1 MKKVIITQNKETSRF
16 EATDID
22 GVVHYTAAK
31 KADLKTS
38 LKRSK
43 KHEFEIVEEFETIK
57 DVTSEKGKEVKYTD
71 DRTAEEKE
79 AKPIV
84 IEPVKDETKKPTTT
98 KGKPAKTTYENYKQ
112 HIITNFTN
120 ADLHSKADKIAA
132 FCKKFDL
139 TLSQVGRNLTF
150 EKTLTKMV
158 DDGIIE
164 YTIEGIPTGKYKKLT
179 FQYTSGH
186 NSIMSPDEDEEL

>member
-1 MKKVIITQNKETSRF
+1 MKKVIITQNNETSRF

-43 KHEFEIVEEFETIK
+43 KHDFEVVEAFETVEPVEVVEPI
-57 DVTSEKGKEVKYTD
+57 KEVKP
-71 DRTAEEKE
+71 K
-79 AKPIV
+79 
-84 IEPVKDETKKPTTT
+84 PVKDETKKPTTT

-120 ADLHSKADKIAA
+120 ADLHSKADKIAN
-132 FCKKFDL
+132 FCKKFNL
-139 TLSQVGRNLTF
+139 TLNKAGRNLTF

-179 FQYTSGH
+179 FQYTEQH
-186 NSIMSPDEDEEL
+186 KAFMSPDEDEEL